1 MAAIALSSA
10 PKSQIPNPFHMVSL
24 QLGNTRRDPPPKA
37 SPRTPEHSSSS
48 SYVSAQDMPET
59 TPEHMTFKRLRSS
72 LEQSLK
78 TATRSR
84 AKVLP
89 PVNDFATITSKGKGK
104 EKAPE
109 EHVAV
114 KGQEKDKI
122 KFGMLR
128 RLESRVG
135 LHRAARVSTST
146 SIPLD
151 ASHTNATG
159 HAVNNAEVVS
169 KSRQAGFTSFATPSL
184 RQASVSSPALHLPSQ
199 FLPSQPAAMAPPT
212 NAGTVTPAR
221 DRPRRA
227 SVQPIK
233 SKDISGPQPLASR
246 HDHRSGAATPDR
258 SVAASPRASKSRP
271 PPIFSTPR
279 GRSSIDTPR
288 RSHDSP
294 SPPDTPKPLSGS
306 RGQLGDLSRTPVA
319 AGATY
324 LPRSSSPPSSP
335 TPNRA
340 MSSSRAR
347 TPPKQVMTPASYQ
360 ELTSASASHL
370 PLNSSSPPTSSSTPA
385 RRPSVDAPR
394 RPSVDA
400 PRRGSIDSPQR
411 PSFDTSRRPSAE
423 VPRKASGET
432 SRRASVEV
440 QRRTTASPVPRAY
453 SPQSTVR
460 PRATSPCQRTSAY
473 TQNRHFNISSTS
485 LISPSTPEQR
495 EVIRAATSL
504 LCRELRKPPPHL
516 ARSDTQKE
524 WAEVEVRLQPLIRVE
539 RVWGKSGGASASS
552 VAVGGVGSIV
562 LNSAGEERERKLFCE
577 ALRDGVVL
585 CQYVF
590 TFLRLVCRL
599 MSHLLRL
606 MNKHCPGTVTRIDHR
621 EDGFKHTS
629 NITRFLAACSQH
641 SVPSDDI
648 FYRDDLIQATPETLC
663 RVARTIISLIKLFE
677 NPGVDRSKVI
687 TGQGKKGPIMASS
700 NGPYSPASSR
710 AASSTPN
717 LRPRSVSPISP
728 SGPTRRMQSPHERSL
743 PPVRSDSPRS
753 GTSAGTAKGVPTI
766 DGSITP
772 ASNSDHEI
780 DEVPPITGPSPHPR
794 SPFRAHSRT
803 DLPDDNSVSPL
814 SSLQPLEIPFPQDP
828 ISQAPS
834 PSTAGY
840 DADYPPRQSRTSSNL
855 TENTNFSSIFDIR
868 RASSSNQNKFG
879 TIRTFTTDATSCSEA
894 PSFTR
899 TEASSVAAS
908 MAEEMSRRRGSG
920 EPTSRLRERRPSEP
934 GVLDLVSLAEEEE
947 NSACGSS
954 SKDHKSESSRP
965 REPSRERETEAQVR
979 VRLGKGKWPDDFLEA
994 FKAQAPSPSRPI
1006 PIASSSRHVDTSLG
1020 SSPLSVSPTRK
1031 LSIVGASRHS
1041 DSVESTVRRPT
1052 YRSSQSADVSQ
1063 ILKPKNSVLR
1073 MDANSESS
1081 PGSKVVLRRQ
1091 STRNGARRNGVY
1103 YPRNSLEDP
1112 GIGKDDDHHIVP
1124 FPRAV
1129 SGEHIARATPS
1140 PDSPAR
1146 GDVTKNQDAP
1156 RVRGRFQSDVEDPR
1170 ARRCSRPT
1178 SNDELNRPRRS
1189 RYESMVNLGV
1199 ASTNASAS
1207 DLLSRDSGDG
1217 SVVRQ
1222 SVIVKEEGKPA
1233 THFQL
1238 GNCIG
1243 RGQFGTVYRAL
1254 NLTTGQMVAVKRIR
1268 LEGLKEDE
1276 VAQLMRE
1283 VDFMKRLSH
1292 PSIVKYEG
1300 MARDEQYLNIVL
1312 EYAESGSLGQM
1323 LKAFGKL
1330 NEHLVASYVVK
1341 ILEGLDYLHRCDV
1354 VHCDLKAAN
1363 ILTTKTGNIK
1373 LSDFGVSLNLKAI
1386 EREQDVAGTPNWMA
1400 PEVIEL
1406 KGASTK
1412 SDIWSLGCT
1421 VVELLTGR
1429 PPFGDITNTMTV
1441 MFRIVEDEMP
1451 IPEECSEPL
1460 KDFLEQCFQ
1469 KEPLMRP
1476 DAELLCE
1483 HPWLKKNWD
1492 ALKELRP
1499 QDSIPFLRRVS
1510 TDVQKIDIAYLA
1522 SMDTSRLD
1530 SPVSVASVQE
1540 EPSMSPRCRVSSGP
1554 TSPMSLPEDTP
1565 FTPRDHSFITTTF
1578 GKPMVCRVCMGS
1590 VKRSA
1595 VICDKCNLITHS
1607 KCAPEAPP
1615 TCDLRS
1621 QLLLYA
1627 QYAEQGS
1634 PTGISLDGL
1643 NGLHPPRP
1651 SATVLPEVSFVTP
1664 SPRPSL
1670 DVSRSSPSP
1679 IPPAAYKFMNHFKR
1693 SGSSLAIE
1701 NRPPPSTSPSP
1712 TPQPLSHDDITPK
1725 RKLSRLQ
1732 PSMISKERPHS
1743 LSSNSTA
1750 PNASSMRTAD
1760 SQSSRQDPG
1769 RKSFLSTVEPDTD
1782 TIPQRPPVPDK
1793 KHATTATINDHTDTP
1808 SRHIPGTL
1816 PNETDRQKK
1825 RGAEKSSGCTVQ

>member
-1 MAAIALSSA
+1 MATTTLSSA

-24 QLGNTRRDPPPKA
+24 QRGNTRRDPPPKA
-37 SPRTPEHSSSS
+37 LPRTPESSSS

-59 TPEHMTFKRLRSS
+59 THMTFKRLRSS

-84 AKVLP
+84 AKFLP
-89 PVNDFATITSKGKGK
+89 PVDDFATITEMGKGK

-146 SIPLD
+146 SIPHD

-159 HAVNNAEVVS
+159 AHAVNNADVVTQ
-169 KSRQAGFTSFATPSL
+169 SRQAGFTSFATPSL
-184 RQASVSSPALHLPSQ
+184 RQASVSSPALHLSSQ
-199 FLPSQPAAMAPPT
+199 NLTSHPSQPGAMAPPT

-227 SVQPIK
+227 SDRAMTTAVA
-233 SKDISGPQPLASR
+233 LAM
-246 HDHRSGAATPDR
+246 PDR
-258 SVAASPRASKSRP
+258 SGAASPRASKSRP

-279 GRSSIDTPR
+279 GRSSLDTPR
-288 RSHDSP
+288 LSHDSP
-294 SPPDTPKPLSGS
+294 SPPDTPKPLSNS
-306 RGQLGDLSRTPVA
+306 RRQMGDLSRTPVA
-319 AGATY
+319 AGATH
-324 LPRSSSPPSSP
+324 LPHGGSPPSSP
-335 TPNRA
+335 PPNRA
-340 MSSSRAR
+340 MSSRAR
-347 TPPKQVMTPASYQ
+347 TPPKVVTPASYQ
-360 ELTSASASHL
+360 GLTSASASDL
-370 PLNSSSPPTSSSTPA
+370 PLNSYSPPTSSSTPA

-400 PRRGSIDSPQR
+400 PRRGPIDVPQR
-411 PSFDTSRRPSAE
+411 PSFDTPRRPSAE
-423 VPRKASGET
+423 VMRKASGET

-440 QRRTTASPVPRAY
+440 QRRTTASLVPRAC

-460 PRATSPCQRTSAY
+460 PRATSPSQRTLANA
-473 TQNRHFNISSTS
+473 QNRHFNISTTS

-504 LCRELRKPPPHL
+504 LCKELRKAPPHL

-524 WAEVEVRLQPLIRVE
+524 WAEVEVRLQPLIRLE
-539 RVWGKSGGASASS
+539 RVWGKSGGASASQ
-552 VAVGGVGSIV
+552 VAAGGVGSIV
-562 LNSAGEERERKLFCE
+562 LNPAGEERERKLFCE

-585 CQYVF
+585 CQ
-590 TFLRLVCRL
+590 
-599 MSHLLRL
+599 L
-606 MNKHCPGTVTRIDHR
+606 MNKHCPGTITRIDYR

-629 NITRFLAACSQH
+629 NITRFIAACSQH
-641 SVPSDDI
+641 NVPSDDI

-663 RVARTIISLIKLFE
+663 RVARTIISSIKLFE
-677 NPGVDRSKVI
+677 NPGVDRVKVI
-687 TGQGKKGPIMASS
+687 TGQGKKGAIMASS

-728 SGPTRRMQSPHERSL
+728 S
-743 PPVRSDSPRS
+743 VRSDSPQS
-753 GTSAGTAKGVPTI
+753 GTSAGTAKGVSTV
-766 DGSITP
+766 DGSTTP
-772 ASNSDHEI
+772 ASNSDHEA
-780 DEVPPITGPSPHPR
+780 DEVPSITRPSQNPR
-794 SPFRAHSRT
+794 SPFHAHSQT
-803 DLPDDNSVSPL
+803 GLPDDNSVSPL

-828 ISQAPS
+828 ISQVSS
-834 PSTAGY
+834 PSTTGY

-868 RASSSNQNKFG
+868 RASSTNQNKFG
-879 TIRTFTTDATSCSEA
+879 TIRTFTTDATSCSEV
-894 PSFTR
+894 PSFTQ

-920 EPTSRLRERRPSEP
+920 EPTSRLRERHPSEP
-934 GVLDLVSLAEEEE
+934 GVPDLVSLAEEEE
-947 NSACGSS
+947 NSNSACGSS
-954 SKDHKSESSRP
+954 FKDHKSESLRP
-965 REPSRERETEAQVR
+965 REPLQERETEAQSR
-979 VRLGKGKWPDDFLEA
+979 VRLGKGKWPDDFLDA
-994 FKAQAPSPSRPI
+994 FQAQAPNPSRPI
-1006 PIASSSRHVDTSLG
+1006 PIATSSKHVDTSLS
-1020 SSPLSVSPTRK
+1020 SSPLSVSQTRK
-1031 LSIVGASRHS
+1031 LSIVGTSRHS
-1041 DSVESTVRRPT
+1041 DSVESTARRPVH
-1052 YRSSQSADVSQ
+1052 RSNHSADCPTDPEAEEFSTPVHGMVLAETGPT
-1063 ILKPKNSVLR
+1063 ILGI
-1073 MDANSESS
+1073 A
-1081 PGSKVVLRRQ
+1081 SKILGQEKMTILIV
-1091 STRNGARRNGVY
+1091 
-1103 YPRNSLEDP
+1103 
-1112 GIGKDDDHHIVP
+1112 VP

-1129 SGEHIARATPS
+1129 SGEHSARATPS
-1140 PDSPAR
+1140 PDSPVR
-1146 GDVTKNQDAP
+1146 NNITKNQDAP

-1178 SNDELNRPRRS
+1178 SYDELGRPQRS

-1217 SVVRQ
+1217 GAVRQ

-1341 ILEGLDYLHRCDV
+1341 ILEGLHYLHRCDV

-1386 EREQDVAGTPNWMA
+1386 EREKDVAGTPNWMA

-1460 KDFLEQCFQ
+1460 KDFLQQCFQ

-1476 DAELLCE
+1476 DAERLCE

-1510 TDVQKIDIAYLA
+1510 TDLQKIDIAYLA
-1522 SMDTSRLD
+1522 SMDANRID

-1540 EPSMSPRCRVSSGP
+1540 ESSKSPRCRLSSGP
-1554 TSPMSLPEDTP
+1554 TSPMSLPEETL
-1565 FTPRDHSFITTTF
+1565 FTPRDHSFIRTAF

-1590 VKRSA
+1590 IKRSA

-1607 KCAPEAPP
+1607 MCAPEAPP
-1615 TCDLRS
+1615 TCDLRA

-1627 QYAEQGS
+1627 QYAEQGGHA
-1634 PTGISLDGL
+1634 GISLDGL
-1643 NGLHPPRP
+1643 NGLHPPRSSINVP
-1651 SATVLPEVSFVTP
+1651 SEVSFATP

-1670 DVSRSSPSP
+1670 DFTPSQSPSPTSPIAYKFLNPFKRSRSS
-1679 IPPAAYKFMNHFKR
+1679 
-1693 SGSSLAIE
+1693 LATE

-1712 TPQPLSHDDITPK
+1712 IPQPLSHDDVTPK
-1725 RKLSRLQ
+1725 RKPSKLQ
-1732 PSMISKERPHS
+1732 PNMISNERPHS

-1750 PNASSMRTAD
+1750 PNASSTWTAD

-1769 RKSFLSTVEPDTD
+1769 RKSVLSTVEPDTD

-1793 KHATTATINDHTDTP
+1793 KPMPVHVVTCHY
-1808 SRHIPGTL
+1808 
-1816 PNETDRQKK
+1816 Q
-1825 RGAEKSSGCTVQ
+1825 